1 MTKFSQNIAENVAW
15 KLNKNIEE
23 NKKRGIMRDYFLK
36 KLGYDDIY
44 YPETG
49 FSSWKRSCDENPFTQ
64 YVIKIKARSVD
75 NWIRHPTKGKI
86 YFEIK
91 NFGHK
96 RFGNKNTS
104 KLSSKQVLGTEV
116 LGKFKHLLKEEKICV
131 LVMSHEE
138 VIPRFTYPIL
148 QNDYGIKI
156 IVYNIQVLPNDSETF
171 KKAISNLYHTE
182 LPYIVKP

>member
-1 MTKFSQNIAENVAW
+1 MSLEYVPTAYQ
-15 KLNKNIEE
+15 KLGYAGEE
-23 NKKRGIMRDYFLK
+23 MLDCFLK
-36 KLGYDDIY
+36 KFGYDGES
-44 YPETG
+44 YPETL
-49 FSSWKRSCDENPFTQ
+49 FSLWKSACGRNPFNQ
-64 YVIKIKARSVD
+64 YATRIRARGVD
-75 NWIRHPTKGKI
+75 NCILHPTKGRI

-104 KLSSKQVLGTEV
+104 KIASKKVLGKEV
-116 LGKFKHLLKEEKICV
+116 LGKFKPYLSKKKNCI

-182 LPYIVKP
+182 LLYIVKP